1 MKTTLVILT
10 KNEIEGV
17 TAVVPKIPREAVDEI
32 IAVDGGSTD
41 GTREAFESM
50 GIKVLPQT
58 SPGRG
63 EAFRLAVE
71 KSEGDVLIFFSP
83 DGNEDPNDIPKFK
96 KYFEEG
102 ADVVIASRMMKGA
115 HNEEDESTFPIRKW
129 VNQAFGLFANIFWN
143 HSGKFV
149 SDTINGYRAIRKEV
163 FKELGLDG
171 PGYTIEYQMSIR
183 SMKNRKKIAEFPTY
197 ESERIGPGG
206 SPSMSTGIAFI
217 KCLWREILLSFRKS

>member
-10 KNEIEGV
+10 KNEIYGV
-17 TAVVPKIPREAVDEI
+17 KAVVPKIPRDAVDEI

-50 GIKVLPQT
+50 GINVLPQS

-71 KSEGDVLIFFSP
+71 KSTGDVLIFFSP
-83 DGNEDPNDIPKFK
+83 DGNEDPMDIPKFK
-96 KYFEEG
+96 RYFEEG
-102 ADVVIASRMMKGA
+102 ADIVIASRMMKGA
-115 HNEEDESTFPIRKW
+115 HNEEDDSWWRLRKW
-129 VNQAFGLFANIFWN
+129 VNKTFGIMANIFWN
-143 HSGKFV
+143 RSGKFV
-149 SDTINGYRAIRKEV
+149 TDTINGYRAIKKDV
-163 FKELGLDG
+163 FKELNLDG

-183 SMKNRKKIAEFPTY
+183 AFKARKKIVEFPTY

-206 SPSMSTGIAFI
+206 APSFNTGIAFI
-217 KCLWREILLSFRKS
+217 KCLWREILLTFKRS